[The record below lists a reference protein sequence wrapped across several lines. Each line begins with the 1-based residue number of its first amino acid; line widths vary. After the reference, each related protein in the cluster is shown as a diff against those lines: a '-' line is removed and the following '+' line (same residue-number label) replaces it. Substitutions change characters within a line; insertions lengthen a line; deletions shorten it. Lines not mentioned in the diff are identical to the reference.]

1 MRITTNAMFNSML
14 SNLNKNVADY
24 QKIYEQVATEKS
36 INNPS
41 DDAKGLSVSTV
52 LKSQNSAYT
61 QYLENIEEAKNYLK
75 GADNALGQLQDLIIQ
90 IREFAQS
97 NAQENSTPVE
107 MDIAAQQIDQFLEEA
122 LNIANTKVNDRY
134 IFAGYRNDKPAY
146 VNTARIITPYA
157 AAENAYEGI
166 VTSSG
171 EYTGDSNKTYM
182 IRFAKDGSVG
192 AESNMETTT
201 YQISEDNG
209 QTWSNAQALTN
220 LKLEIKNSDGSKSGV
235 ELEFTDNEFKEG
247 DTFMVQV
254 AMGSY
259 QGDNGKIAF
268 NTNIHSK
275 IETNI
280 NGQEIFEESGFFD
293 SVYKLKNALLSR
305 NFNEIAQSVEE
316 LDTMHTNIQS
326 KVTST
331 GINLNRLEI
340 THNNLISLN
349 DNVIDHIQSIE
360 KIDITEILSRI
371 AMVENALNASITSM
385 SKVIPQN
392 LLSIL

>member
-1 MRITTNAMFNSML
+1 
-14 SNLNKNVADY
+14 
-24 QKIYEQVATEKS
+24 
-36 INNPS
+36 
-41 DDAKGLSVSTV
+41 
-52 LKSQNSAYT
+52 
-61 QYLENIEEAKNYLK
+61 
-75 GADNALGQLQDLIIQ
+75 
-90 IREFAQS
+90 
-97 NAQENSTPVE
+97 
-107 MDIAAQQIDQFLEEA
+107 
-122 LNIANTKVNDRY
+122 
-134 IFAGYRNDKPAY
+134 
-146 VNTARIITPYA
+146 
-157 AAENAYEGI
+157 
-166 VTSSG
+166 
-171 EYTGDSNKTYM
+171 M

-293 SVYKLKNALLSR
+293 SVYKLKMHSYLATLMRLPNLLKSSIQCIQI
-305 NFNEIAQSVEE
+305 FNQKLPRQV
-316 LDTMHTNIQS
+316 
-326 KVTST
+326 
-331 GINLNRLEI
+331 
-340 THNNLISLN
+340 LIS
-349 DNVIDHIQSIE
+349 IDLKSHT
-360 KIDITEILSRI
+360 IT
-371 AMVENALNASITSM
+371 
-385 SKVIPQN
+385 
-392 LLSIL
+392 